1 MKPVCPEE
9 IVVYAGGEQNY
20 SREYR
25 CHDQLVA
32 QRFYIYY
39 TQLLHVSAIYP
50 GHLQG
55 VKSSVD
61 VFTAQIKE
69 REFSLNDF

>member
-39 TQLLHVSAIYP
+39 TQLLHVSTKYS
-50 GHLQG
+50 GHRQG
-55 VKSSVD
+55 VVWLTRTEYLEILHFD
-61 VFTAQIKE
+61 QNF
-69 REFSLNDF
+69 